1 MVVQNVGHVPNYYT
15 GARHYVPNGDSG
27 PPPRI
32 SDADIT
38 IHPESKSGDRAK
50 LATLGG
56 LGLKFAA
63 TRDVVI
69 VCHNPDCT
77 MEVLSSAHNG
87 LLIVRVTKPGARS
100 LIVMGVYLHPGI
112 KCRDAA
118 LATCNQIRSWF
129 RLLSRTYPAELI
141 IIGGDFNSSVIS
153 PKHYTADTEKRGHH
167 AVLLSLLQD
176 LQYSPLHGRSETAP
190 AQYTSRSVVESREGR
205 SEIDFILAPSG
216 LDASL
221 FRVCENQQF
230 EDIAGEG
237 ALTHVAIGAE
247 ITVLRRPRNQIQQPA
262 KSGDRPK
269 PPVVPDWDSLDQYA
283 EAARVMREELET
295 GCVTNAVGAAAKLQ
309 ALRGIFAKARVDH
322 LDPQTERQAEAQA
335 DRAAPSRPLP
345 RDRHVM
351 YKGMR
356 LPHHLA
362 KLHERARSIRTAA
375 RRAKRAGRGSDAQA
389 LFASF
394 HAARKAA
401 RDEARV
407 FWRTC
412 ESSLFR
418 RLEHARIH
426 NAHALYRMID
436 GICPLPGAGFSNLPP
451 ASDAASDAERE
462 ADARRFLE
470 SFEAI
475 LCGNKPVPE
484 AVSSQFW
491 HQFLP
496 TGTGGAR
503 LAVRPSWQEVMM
515 VVFPVHRAMGEV
527 GWHECIG
534 GGENCVLCSHERD
547 TINGWDG
554 SPDSVESEAPHL
566 TPHLHSSV
574 AAGPD
579 GLPPEDLMWP
589 RPREPGQRYEFRKL
603 VSVNIADALGAV
615 WDEGVVPQEFANYRT
630 TPVPKSGKPGV
641 QIDPRSADDHRPITC
656 GNVLAKVLGLVIAR
670 RLMHW
675 AVAQPQPLISPSQI
689 GFMQHK
695 GAEDH
700 VFSLLELAKSRWRA
714 DLPMYALFVDL
725 RKAYDMVHPKA
736 LWAVL
741 RHMGV
746 PEIIVSLLEDWS
758 MKRITTMHRDGVASA
773 PWHMS
778 MGVGQG
784 DVLSPLL
791 FNFFI
796 ESLGRFVASRP
807 GYSGVTI
814 GSVGSPD
821 GSVTVKELKYADDI
835 CNPAE
840 TPQELQIVAN
850 ATDAWCDAWGMQL
863 GLGNKKTE
871 AVAFIPPRQRAAH
884 PPLPRLSANGTEI
897 KWVPE
902 YRYLGYTARDDLRD
916 DGALAAMAGKLSGQW
931 QRYFNTT
938 GTILKHSP
946 AFALQVFK
954 TTVSGS
960 TNFLLAFANPG
971 QKGAADVLDAV
982 SLRAARKAL
991 RFSDHKGDLACNAM
1005 VWSESRLPRGAA
1017 ILARER
1023 TRFALKMRL
1032 SPFAATDIAP
1042 RIFRVLSATAD
1053 ADQLPLS
1060 HNAKSLTHRI
1070 LQLERAAAAQDTA
1083 PVALL
1088 SQTEYRNV
1096 AKTAA
1101 IVSRRAG
1108 VRAWLDESCA
1118 GLATK
1123 PLPPTVDVLR
1133 PPSSESGVAA
1143 YLNDFYRAP
1152 LSAVGTN
1159 KYTTVIATRGP
1170 GCCGGLLSQ
1179 ISRMQNLALKLRAL
1193 AAVRRGRKGMFDAPL
1208 ALPGRT
1214 FSDSMDAAK
1223 ADAHEFGLD
1232 AVEGERARAKRLGL
1246 ERRAD
1251 IAQLPCCSLC
1261 DSDVEDPYH
1270 VLVTCSDAATVA
1282 ARAKFLQSV
1291 PDRLAHLVRLLVLPR
1306 HVVDRLAFRRNFLE
1320 IHRREQLIEK
1330 VAELAKITD
1339 WLSADG
1345 KFVLFHLLAVATWT
1359 TRSCREH
1366 MPLSISLAEIFES
1379 GRFELKNHH
1388 VRPFVNCWANWGAA
1402 GVLDIFAAWNVTAAP
1417 QVAAAFEASKPE
1429 RAARS
1434 AAAIVRA
1441 VAVSPRA
1448 AQRRRLPRPVGSQLP
1463 ARFAGCVVDLTA

>member
-1 MVVQNVGHVPNYYT
+1 
-15 GARHYVPNGDSG
+15 
-27 PPPRI
+27 
-32 SDADIT
+32 
-38 IHPESKSGDRAK
+38 
-50 LATLGG
+50 
-56 LGLKFAA
+56 
-63 TRDVVI
+63 
-69 VCHNPDCT
+69 
-77 MEVLSSAHNG
+77 
-87 LLIVRVTKPGARS
+87 
-100 LIVMGVYLHPGI
+100 
-112 KCRDAA
+112 
-118 LATCNQIRSWF
+118 
-129 RLLSRTYPAELI
+129 
-141 IIGGDFNSSVIS
+141 
-153 PKHYTADTEKRGHH
+153 
-167 AVLLSLLQD
+167 
-176 LQYSPLHGRSETAP
+176 
-190 AQYTSRSVVESREGR
+190 
-205 SEIDFILAPSG
+205 
-216 LDASL
+216 
-221 FRVCENQQF
+221 
-230 EDIAGEG
+230 
-237 ALTHVAIGAE
+237 
-247 ITVLRRPRNQIQQPA
+247 
-262 KSGDRPK
+262 
-269 PPVVPDWDSLDQYA
+269 
-283 EAARVMREELET
+283 
-295 GCVTNAVGAAAKLQ
+295 
-309 ALRGIFAKARVDH
+309 
-322 LDPQTERQAEAQA
+322 
-335 DRAAPSRPLP
+335 
-345 RDRHVM
+345 
-351 YKGMR
+351 
-356 LPHHLA
+356 
-362 KLHERARSIRTAA
+362 
-375 RRAKRAGRGSDAQA
+375 
-389 LFASF
+389 
-394 HAARKAA
+394 
-401 RDEARV
+401 
-407 FWRTC
+407 
-412 ESSLFR
+412 
-418 RLEHARIH
+418 
-426 NAHALYRMID
+426 
-436 GICPLPGAGFSNLPP
+436 
-451 ASDAASDAERE
+451 
-462 ADARRFLE
+462 
-470 SFEAI
+470 
-475 LCGNKPVPE
+475 
-484 AVSSQFW
+484 
-491 HQFLP
+491 
-496 TGTGGAR
+496 
-503 LAVRPSWQEVMM
+503 MM
-515 VVFPVHRAMGEV
+515 VVFPVHRVMGEAD
-527 GWHECIG
+527 WHECIG
-534 GGENCVLCSHERD
+534 GGENCVLCSHDRD
-547 TINGWDG
+547 KINSWDG

-603 VSVNIADALGAV
+603 VSVNIADALGSV

-641 QIDPRSADDHRPITC
+641 QMDPRSADDHRPITC

-714 DLPMYALFVDL
+714 DSPMYALFVDL

-746 PEIIVSLLEDWS
+746 PEVIVSLLEDWS

-796 ESLGRFVASRP
+796 ESLGRYVASRP

-814 GSVGSPD
+814 GSADSPG

-840 TPQELQIVAN
+840 TPQELQIVLN
-850 ATDAWCDAWGMQL
+850 ATVAWCNAWGMQL

-871 AVAFIPPRQRAAH
+871 AVAFIPPRQRADH

-897 KWVPE
+897 QWVPE

-916 DGALAAMAGKLSGQW
+916 DGALAAMTTKLSGQW

-991 RFSDHKGDLACNAM
+991 RFSDHKGDMACNAM

-1053 ADQLPLS
+1053 ADLLPLS

-1070 LQLERAAAAQDTA
+1070 LQLEQSAAGQDTA
-1083 PVALL
+1083 PVLLL
-1088 SQTEYRNV
+1088 SQTAYRNV

-1108 VRAWLDESCA
+1108 VRVWLDESCA
-1118 GLATK
+1118 SLVAK
-1123 PLPPTVDVLR
+1123 PLPPTIDVLR
-1133 PPSSESGVAA
+1133 PPSSETGVAA

-1232 AVEGERARAKRLGL
+1232 AVEGERARSKRLGA
-1246 ERRAD
+1246 ERRAEF
-1251 IAQLPCCSLC
+1251 AQPPCCCLC

-1270 VLVTCSDAATVA
+1270 VLVTCSDAATVG
-1282 ARAKFLQSV
+1282 ARAKFLRSV

-1306 HVVDRLAFRRNFLE
+1306 QVLERLAYKRNFLE
-1320 IHRREQLIEK
+1320 IKQREQLIEK
-1330 VAELAKITD
+1330 VAELAKTTD

-1359 TRSCREH
+1359 TRSCREN
-1366 MPLSISLAEIFES
+1366 MPLSISLAEVFES
-1379 GRFELKNHH
+1379 EQFELKNHH

-1402 GVLDIFAAWNVTAAP
+1402 GVLDIFAAWNSAAAP
-1417 QVAAAFEASKPE
+1417 QVTAAFEASKPE

-1434 AAAIVRA
+1434 AAAIARA
-1441 VAVSPRA
+1441 SIVSPRA
-1448 AQRRRLPRPVGSQLP
+1448 GQHRRLPRPMGSRLP
-1463 ARFAGCVVDLTA
+1463 ARFAGCIVDLTV